1 MVLDPSIPLQTRSF
15 DTLSML
21 ENGSQIAQQW
31 QQQSTDKELGRIY
44 NEAQGDLSKMMELG
58 KQSKMARF
66 VMPQLTA
73 QQSAQDKA
81 VLDQQKSIAEISKTN
96 SEAFKNNQQGGEYSA
111 NTGQK
116 KLGAL
121 NQAIMQG
128 AQSGDKSSVLIG
140 LLGAQQAGLIS
151 PEDLSMQTKLIQAMS
166 PDELKQYA
174 SNVAFAGAKDPAS
187 LMFTDANTRANNA
200 TSEANNVRSTNASIY
215 ATDTGAETAD
225 KNRAQQQSQF
235 NTTQAFNQQKL
246 YFEQNKPIGF
256 ETGNDGYRYAIY
268 PNGKGMRVLGEDG
281 QPIKMQVKGN
291 QAQET
296 AQREEGLRTQRV
308 DTVLDE
314 IERILPGATNS
325 YLGAGVDMLGNAFG
339 KATNGSMATSQ
350 LKTLSGQLVAL
361 MPKMSGPQ
369 SDKDVAMYKD
379 MAGKLDDPTSPVETR
394 QAALKTIRSLNN
406 KYKEMAQPAGGNTS
420 NSGAKPSALS
430 FFQ

>member
-15 DTLSML
+15 DTLGML
-21 ENGSQIAQQW
+21 ENGSRIAQQW
-31 QQQSTDKELGRIY
+31 QQQNTDKELGRIY

-66 VMPQLTA
+66 VMPQLAA

-81 VLDQQKSIAEISKTN
+81 VLDQQKSIAEISKTK
-96 SEAFKNNQQGGEYSA
+96 SEAFKNNQQGGEYGA

-116 KLGAL
+116 KLGAFQ
-121 NQAIMQG
+121 QAIMQG

-151 PEDLSMQTKLIQAMS
+151 PEDLGMQTKLIQAMS

-174 SNVAFAGAKDPAS
+174 SNVTFAGAKDPAS
-187 LMFTDANTRANNA
+187 LMFTDANTLDSNA
-200 TSEANNVRSTNASIY
+200 TSKENSIRSTNAILSGQELDY
-215 ATDTGAETAD
+215 KLGKE
-225 KNRAQQQSQF
+225 KLEQNKQQF
-235 NTTQAFNQQKL
+235 ERRQAYDEYIAK
-246 YFEQNKPIGF
+246 NKPIGSF
-256 ETGNDGYRYAIY
+256 VDIEGYRRFEFADGSSM
-268 PNGKGMRVLGEDG
+268 PVLGEDG

-296 AQREEGLRTQRV
+296 ARREEGLRTQRV

-314 IERILPGATNS
+314 IEKILPGATNS

-339 KATNGSMATSQ
+339 KATNGSIATSQ